1 MGKKHALNISIVCL
15 LTFLI
20 TSCNFPDATVTFP
33 TMSEDPV
40 YTQAAQTIEATL
52 TQGALSSGE
61 QPTQAPIVTDI
72 PSSPEIP
79 TATLIQPTATNSTT
93 PTSILPTST
102 PSALPTIPIP
112 TLTLTSLPIITSTPS
127 VPMIHATRNTN
138 CRMGPGPEYDVT
150 GFLMIGDL
158 VEVRGRNP
166 TATWWQIQNPDYL
179 TKLCWVWS
187 ETTVVSGNLSMIP
200 VITPSPTPT
209 PDTVIITLSSV
220 ADPVKY
226 TGPCPVNID
235 LMGKITT
242 NLPTKV
248 TFRWAAN
255 FSYPFTPDNFT
266 FDVPGSQK
274 FYETM
279 TINSSTVGYV
289 RFRVYEPYEVKADRI
304 EIKITCS
311 P

>member
-1 MGKKHALNISIVCL
+1 MGKKHALNISLVFL
-15 LTFLI
+15 LAFLI
-20 TSCNFPDATVTFP
+20 TSCNFPDATMSFP
-33 TMSEDPV
+33 TMSADPV

-52 TQGALSSGE
+52 TQGALYLSE
-61 QPTQAPIVTDI
+61 QTTQAPIEVDL

-79 TATLIQPTATNSTT
+79 TATLIQPTATNSAE
-93 PTSILPTST
+93 PTIIIPTST
-102 PSALPTIPIP
+102 PEVLPTITIP
-112 TLTLTSLPIITSTPS
+112 TLTLTPLPIITSTPS

-150 GFLMIGDL
+150 GFLMIGDR
-158 VEVRGRNP
+158 VEVRGRNSA
-166 TATWWQIQNPDYL
+166 ATWWLIQNPDNL

-209 PDTVIITLSSV
+209 PDTVIITLSSE

-235 LMGKITT
+235 LMGKIKT

-255 FSYPFTPDNFT
+255 FSYPFAPNTFT
-266 FDVPGSQK
+266 FNVSGSQK

-279 TINSSTVGYV
+279 TINSTTVGYV